1 VSFGAFPVCLF
12 TAFISCCKNDRHTNG
27 SVVPARS
34 DFSLL
39 SNISETSA
47 EK

>member
-1 VSFGAFPVCLF
+1 M
-12 TAFISCCKNDRHTNG
+12 
-27 SVVPARS
+27 VVPALS

-47 EK
+47 EKWIMPIGENAYGQLTVS